1 MKFTKE
7 EKMVFVKR
15 YQDGET
21 VLSIC
26 SENQIPRS
34 TFYRWIQDYQQTVTD
49 TGTVATPQEFL
60 YLKRRI
66 SKLEDMIQVLKTV
79 SCTVSSPLQEKLKAM
94 EPLYGQ
100 FSVHALCDALEVSR
114 GTFYNHIF
122 RNKKDNTLAAKRR
135 EMLKMQIQSIYDD
148 SEQIYGAGKITAIL
162 QKQGV
167 KTSQKYASQLMK
179 ELGISSVT
187 TTAKKEYKRWEKG
200 QNRNFLLQ
208 QFQTERPNQVWGSDI
223 TVFKFRDKYYYLC
236 VIIDLF
242 SRKVIS
248 YRISHKSSTQLLTKT
263 FKQAYADRRQP
274 KAELVF
280 HSDRGTQ
287 YMSHAFVHLLDDFG
301 VEQSFSRT
309 ACPHDNAVSEAF
321 FSIFKKEELYRRHY
335 TSEVD
340 LMRGIAHFIAF
351 YNTERPHST
360 LQYKTPEQ
368 AEQDYWI
375 KEKESSRE

>member
-1 MKFTKE
+1 MKFTKD
-7 EKMVFVKR
+7 EKIAFVKR

-21 VLSIC
+21 VFSIC
-26 SENQIPRS
+26 NENQIPRS
-34 TFYRWIQDYQQTVTD
+34 TFYRWIQEYQQTVTG
-49 TGTVATPQEFL
+49 TGTVVTPQEFL

-66 SKLEDMIQVLKTV
+66 SKLEDMVQVLKTV
-79 SCTVSSPLQEKLKAM
+79 SCTASSPLQEKLKAIA
-94 EPLYGQ
+94 PLYGQ

-122 RNKKDNTLAAKRR
+122 RNKKGDTLAAKRR
-135 EMLKMQIQSIYDD
+135 TELKTRIQSIYDD

-162 QKQGV
+162 QNQGV
-167 KTSQKYASQLMK
+167 KTSKKYVSQLMK
-179 ELGISSVT
+179 ELGISSVS
-187 TTAKKEYKRWEKG
+187 TTAKKEYKKWEEG
-200 QNRNFLLQ
+200 QNRNFLQQ
-208 QFQTERPNQVWGSDI
+208 QFQTERPNQVWVSDI
-223 TVFKFRDKYYYLC
+223 TVFKFHDKYYYLC

-263 FKQAYADRRQP
+263 FKQAYADRQP
-274 KAELVF
+274 KAALMF

-287 YMSHAFVHLLDDFG
+287 YMSYAFVHLLEDFG

-335 TSEVD
+335 TSEAD
-340 LMRGIAHFIAF
+340 LMRGISRFIDF

-368 AEQDYWI
+368 AEQDNWL
-375 KEKESSRE
+375 KEKESSRT

>member
-1 MKFTKE
+1 
-7 EKMVFVKR
+7 
-15 YQDGET
+15 
-21 VLSIC
+21 
-26 SENQIPRS
+26 
-34 TFYRWIQDYQQTVTD
+34 
-49 TGTVATPQEFL
+49 
-60 YLKRRI
+60 
-66 SKLEDMIQVLKTV
+66 MIQVLKTV

-187 TTAKKEYKRWEKG
+187 TTAKKEYKRWERG

-248 YRISHKSSTQLLTKT
+248 YRISHKSSST
-263 FKQAYADRRQP
+263 AY
-274 KAELVF
+274 K
-280 HSDRGTQ
+280 
-287 YMSHAFVHLLDDFG
+287 DF
-301 VEQSFSRT
+301 
-309 ACPHDNAVSEAF
+309 
-321 FSIFKKEELYRRHY
+321 
-335 TSEVD
+335 
-340 LMRGIAHFIAF
+340 
-351 YNTERPHST
+351 
-360 LQYKTPEQ
+360 
-368 AEQDYWI
+368 
-375 KEKESSRE
+375 

>member
-7 EKMVFVKR
+7 EKMAFVKR

-26 SENQIPRS
+26 NENQIPRS

-49 TGTVATPQEFL
+49 TDNVITPQEFL
-60 YLKRRI
+60 YMKRRI
-66 SKLEDMIQVLKTV
+66 SKLENMIQVLKTV

-94 EPLYGQ
+94 ELLYGQ
-100 FSVHALCDALEVSR
+100 FSVHTLCDALEVSR

-122 RNKKDNTLAAKRR
+122 RNKKGDTLAAKRR
-135 EMLKMQIQSIYDD
+135 AELKMRIQSIYDG

-162 QKQGV
+162 QNQGV
-167 KTSQKYASQLMK
+167 KTSKKYVSQLMK
-179 ELGISSVT
+179 ELGISSVS
-187 TTAKKEYKRWEKG
+187 TTAKKEYKKWEKG
-200 QNRNFLLQ
+200 QNRNFLQQ
-208 QFQTERPNQVWGSDI
+208 QFQTKRPNQVWVSDV
-223 TVFKFRDKYYYLC
+223 TVFKFHDKYYYLC

-248 YRISHKSSTQLLTKT
+248 YRISHKSSAQLLTKT
-263 FKQAYADRRQP
+263 FKQAYADRQP
-274 KAELVF
+274 KAELMF
-280 HSDRGTQ
+280 HSDRRTQ
-287 YMSHAFVHLLDDFG
+287 YMSHAFVHLLEDFG

-309 ACPHDNAVSEAF
+309 ARPHDNAVAEAF
-321 FSIFKKEELYRRHY
+321 FSIFKKEELYRRLY
-335 TSEVD
+335 TSEAD

-375 KEKESSRE
+375 KEKESSRI

>member
-223 TVFKFRDKYYYLC
+223 TVFKFRDKYYFLC

-375 KEKESSRE
+375 KEKESSRK